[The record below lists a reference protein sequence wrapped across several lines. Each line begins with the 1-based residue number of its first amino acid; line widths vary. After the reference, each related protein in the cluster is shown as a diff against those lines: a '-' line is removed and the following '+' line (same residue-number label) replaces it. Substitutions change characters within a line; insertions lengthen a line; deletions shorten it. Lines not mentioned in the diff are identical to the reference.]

1 MAEQRV
7 GSKGRRMGSSRRR
20 QLRRDAGEEPPW
32 AAAVMQRVQ
41 EVVQEQRGDTEGFV
55 TRADMQKLQEEVIP
69 CSTEELELLFDGMDA
84 AGSGQL
90 RTEEF
95 TAGLRQFLSS
105 QKVSKEHRRRKTASR
120 RSCLVLASPTWE
132 GTDSEEK
139 KHFAAFMEQLG
150 VDDRWEEQEIWQLWA
165 KLRKDEP
172 QLLGNLEDFLAKMRH
187 RIQEARSKKEALEE
201 ALNKRVAE
209 HNQEV
214 QQLCEALE
222 QQIQEERQ
230 RMEQESTA
238 RSRLHCAVLQRAL
251 DARDRE
257 VQRLVA
263 AQEELEAQCRS
274 LSSTQRAAS
283 AENRQLEENNRAL
296 EEQLQH
302 IHAQL
307 QQTHKCLRAARAQ
320 QRAEEP
326 RDGVEAELPGETP
339 PSLQVLQMSPE
350 QHRSEMGVRLGSH
363 GSEPKRRS
371 THHVVWEKPAADTNT
386 SRLLSVE
393 EDPFPEF
400 LKEEQFSGQGS
411 LLREMSDAI
420 AALSTQKLQAPGDA
434 AHCPHDD
441 AEPQT
446 GPPGSAPRE
455 THISHEGL
463 EEDLR
468 EGRAAA
474 ELRAGDGTQA
484 GASAGA
490 QEEGAAQGD
499 SVEGAGQSLEQME
512 RVLSVQGRG
521 AGGEQQ
527 VLKEAESPQEALG
540 ESTEMGEQ
548 ARVGVEGEGWV
559 QGKMKWEKVQLPGEG
574 ENMEA
579 VLKAQKVELP
589 VGGSA
594 TDVLWVQGEQLELEV
609 PGWVEVQTAAVQ
621 GVTEAPN
628 PEKVDGEGSGT
639 VGHCWGEM
647 EGTELQPLSVDGDL
661 GTEQAEN
668 IRPDV
673 QLVEEADR
681 AEPELEEGA
690 GAAAVLGEGLSPAE
704 IPAGSPAGGLVLV
717 SAQGLEMEE
726 AEGSPAESLLHGIPS
741 PEALRDGL
749 DDTAI
754 HLREDAENGGQE
766 LAEPGLLN
774 QPLCELHGEEARHA
788 EGTAAE
794 LSPQEKAV
802 SLELLEALSG
812 DTHVQLIAEL
822 GEMEESLEAAL
833 QPLSVA
839 GDLGTEQAE
848 NIGPD
853 MQLVEEADRAEPELE
868 EGAGAAAVLGEGISP
883 AEIPAGSPAGGLV
896 LVSAQGLETEEAE
909 GSPTKTLLH
918 GIPSPEAL
926 RDGLDDTAIHLSED
940 AEDGGQEPAE
950 PGLLSQPVC
959 ELQETGDGQAEGA
972 AAELS
977 PQDKAGSLEVLEGL
991 SGDTHVQLIAELGEM
1006 EESLEA
1012 ELQPLSVAGDLG
1024 TEQAENMGPD
1034 VQLVEEADR
1043 AELQPL
1049 YLGHQPRSEQAES
1062 MGPEVQLVGEVGK
1075 PELVEIEGEEDSQ
1088 VDMQL
1093 QWGPSQ
1099 EVPLG
1104 GGGHTVVQLTEEV
1117 EDEGQD
1123 VEHLKEE
1130 REMEVVQEE
1139 GTGKDELVL
1148 VSAQGLEMEEAEGS
1162 PEESLLH
1169 GIPSPEASRDGLDD
1183 TAIYV
1188 REDAEDGGQEPAEPG
1203 LLNQPLCELQGEEAR
1218 QAQWAA
1224 AELQPQ
1230 EESGSLKVLEALSGD
1245 THVQLIAELGEM
1257 EESLEAALQP
1267 LSVAGDLGTEQ
1278 AENMGP
1284 DVQLVEEADRAE
1296 LQPLYLGHQP
1306 RSEQAESMGPEVQL
1320 VGEVGKPELVEIE
1333 GEEDSQVDMQLQWGP
1348 SQEVP
1353 LGGGGHTVVQ
1363 LTEEVEDEGQDVE
1376 HLKEEREM
1384 EVVQEEGTGK
1394 DELVLVSAQGLEMEE
1409 AEGSPAESLL
1419 HGIPSP
1425 EASRDG
1431 LDATAIHV
1439 REDAEDG
1446 GQEPAEPGLLNQPLC
1461 ELQES
1466 GDGQAEG
1473 AAAELSP
1480 QEKAVSLELL
1490 EGLSGDTHVQ
1500 LIAEL
1505 GEMEESLE
1513 AALQPTVAGDLG
1525 TEQAENMGPDV
1536 QLVEEADRAE
1546 PELEE
1551 GAGAAAVLGEGLS
1564 PAEIAAGSPAGGLV
1578 LVSAQGLEMEEAEG
1592 SPAESLLHGIPSPE
1606 ASRDGLDDTAAH
1618 LREDAE
1624 DGGQELA
1631 EPGLLSQPVCELQG
1645 EEARQAQWAAAE
1657 LQPQEESGS
1666 LELLEALSG
1675 DTHVQ
1680 LIAELGEM
1688 EESLETELQ
1697 PLSVAGDLGTEQ
1709 AENMGPDV
1717 QLVEEADRAELQPL
1731 YLGHQPRSEQAES
1744 MGPEV
1749 QLVGEV
1755 GKPELVE
1762 IEGEE
1767 DSQVDM
1773 QLQWGPSQEV
1783 PLGGGGHTAVQ
1794 LTQEVEDEGQD
1805 VEHLKEERG
1814 MEVVQEEGTGK
1825 DELVLVSAQ
1834 GLEMEEA
1841 EGSPAES
1848 LLHGIPSP
1856 EASRDGLDDTAIHV
1870 REDAE
1875 DGGQELA
1882 EPGLLNQPLC
1892 ELQGEEARHA
1902 EGAAAELSPQEKA
1915 VSLELLEALSGDT
1928 HVQLIAELGEMEES
1942 LEAALQSLNVAGDLG
1957 TEQAEN
1963 MGPDMQLVEEADRAE
1978 PELEEGAGAAAVL
1991 GEGLSPAE
1999 IAAGSPAGGLVLVSA
2014 QELEGKE
2021 TESLVQLEELTL
2033 PYGDSTGADG
2043 KPLCSVGLWEV
2054 AENPAVALEAAPCMA
2069 DNTDVWN
2076 RNVEPILHPEYAA
2089 AAGHA
2094 HPAAG
2099 LVAASGPE
2107 GQILEETQRER
2118 ADAEGRPLDGARGLE
2133 VVQGARLEA
2142 EARILVA
2149 AQHLELKQGR
2159 DASAATLAS
2168 PVSEVPL
2175 QISTLNL
2182 DVMMQEDV
2190 LIPDVQ
2196 LVGGSGQA
2204 AQRQL
2209 QEQVSAQADKGRLHA
2224 APQQPQKPPGVM
2236 EAEQAAAG
2244 PAETP
2249 KQEVPPAS
2257 ALHTGIQQGGDAAKD
2272 LSGMAL
2278 GDSPLVEA
2286 VSSMVELSGGQREEL
2301 NVEKKQEMEQ
2311 KMSLGGKPSPG
2322 EPEAVTVNGAE
2333 AAPKDSVEPD
2343 HLYNVLFVGDSN
2355 VGKTSFLY
2363 RLHADTFNPHLAATV
2378 GLDYQVK
2385 NLVVDNR
2392 HFALRMWD
2400 SAGQERYHSVTKQF
2414 FRKADGVVLMYDITS
2429 QYSFADVRYWLSCIQ
2444 LSHRLNSTRI
2454 IRDVSGQRAQL

>member
-7 GSKGRRMGSSRRR
+7 GSRGRRMGSSRRR

-263 AQEELEAQCRS
+263 AQEELEAQCHS

-307 QQTHKCLRAARAQ
+307 QQTHECLRAARAQ

-339 PSLQVLQMSPE
+339 PSLQMSPE
-350 QHRSEMGVRLGSH
+350 QHRSEMGVRLGYH

-540 ESTEMGEQ
+540 DSTEMGEQ

-594 TDVLWVQGEQLELEV
+594 ADVLWVQGEQLELEV
-609 PGWVEVQTAAVQ
+609 PRWVEVQTAAVQ

-766 LAEPGLLN
+766 PAEPGLLN
-774 QPLCELHGEEARHA
+774 QPLCELQGEEARQA

-794 LSPQEKAV
+794 LSLQDKAV

-868 EGAGAAAVLGEGISP
+868 EGAGAAAVLGEGLSP
-883 AEIPAGSPAGGLV
+883 AEIAAGSPAGGLV

-977 PQDKAGSLEVLEGL
+977 LQDKAVSLEL
-991 SGDTHVQLIAELGEM
+991 
-1006 EESLEA
+1006 
-1012 ELQPLSVAGDLG
+1012 
-1024 TEQAENMGPD
+1024 
-1034 VQLVEEADR
+1034 
-1043 AELQPL
+1043 
-1049 YLGHQPRSEQAES
+1049 
-1062 MGPEVQLVGEVGK
+1062 
-1075 PELVEIEGEEDSQ
+1075 
-1088 VDMQL
+1088 
-1093 QWGPSQ
+1093 
-1099 EVPLG
+1099 
-1104 GGGHTVVQLTEEV
+1104 
-1117 EDEGQD
+1117 
-1123 VEHLKEE
+1123 
-1130 REMEVVQEE
+1130 
-1139 GTGKDELVL
+1139 
-1148 VSAQGLEMEEAEGS
+1148 
-1162 PEESLLH
+1162 
-1169 GIPSPEASRDGLDD
+1169 
-1183 TAIYV
+1183 
-1188 REDAEDGGQEPAEPG
+1188 
-1203 LLNQPLCELQGEEAR
+1203 
-1218 QAQWAA
+1218 
-1224 AELQPQ
+1224 
-1230 EESGSLKVLEALSGD
+1230 LEALSGD

-1296 LQPLYLGHQP
+1296 LQSLYLGHQP
-1306 RSEQAESMGPEVQL
+1306 
-1320 VGEVGKPELVEIE
+1320 
-1333 GEEDSQVDMQLQWGP
+1333 
-1348 SQEVP
+1348 
-1353 LGGGGHTVVQ
+1353 H
-1363 LTEEVEDEGQDVE
+1363 
-1376 HLKEEREM
+1376 
-1384 EVVQEEGTGK
+1384 
-1394 DELVLVSAQGLEMEE
+1394 
-1409 AEGSPAESLL
+1409 
-1419 HGIPSP
+1419 
-1425 EASRDG
+1425 
-1431 LDATAIHV
+1431 
-1439 REDAEDG
+1439 
-1446 GQEPAEPGLLNQPLC
+1446 
-1461 ELQES
+1461 
-1466 GDGQAEG
+1466 
-1473 AAAELSP
+1473 
-1480 QEKAVSLELL
+1480 
-1490 EGLSGDTHVQ
+1490 
-1500 LIAEL
+1500 
-1505 GEMEESLE
+1505 
-1513 AALQPTVAGDLG
+1513 
-1525 TEQAENMGPDV
+1525 
-1536 QLVEEADRAE
+1536 
-1546 PELEE
+1546 
-1551 GAGAAAVLGEGLS
+1551 
-1564 PAEIAAGSPAGGLV
+1564 
-1578 LVSAQGLEMEEAEG
+1578 
-1592 SPAESLLHGIPSPE
+1592 
-1606 ASRDGLDDTAAH
+1606 
-1618 LREDAE
+1618 
-1624 DGGQELA
+1624 
-1631 EPGLLSQPVCELQG
+1631 
-1645 EEARQAQWAAAE
+1645 
-1657 LQPQEESGS
+1657 
-1666 LELLEALSG
+1666 
-1675 DTHVQ
+1675 
-1680 LIAELGEM
+1680 
-1688 EESLETELQ
+1688 
-1697 PLSVAGDLGTEQ
+1697 
-1709 AENMGPDV
+1709 
-1717 QLVEEADRAELQPL
+1717 
-1731 YLGHQPRSEQAES
+1731 SEQAES

-1882 EPGLLNQPLC
+1882 EPGLLSQPLC

-1915 VSLELLEALSGDT
+1915 VSLELLEGLSGDT

-1942 LEAALQSLNVAGDLG
+1942 LEAALQPLNVAGDLG

-2054 AENPAVALEAAPCMA
+2054 AENPAVGLEAAPCMA

-2107 GQILEETQRER
+2107 LQILEETQRER

-2142 EARILVA
+2142 EARISVA

-2257 ALHTGIQQGGDAAKD
+2257 ALHTGIQQGGDAAED

-2385 NLVVDNR
+2385 NLMVDNR

-2444 LSHRLNSTRI
+2444 EGAEDGITVLLLGNKTDCAAERQVPTQEGERLAQEHQLLFYECSAASGHNVIESI
-2454 IRDVSGQRAQL
+2454 VSLVRALKVCEDQLRNKAEEVPKVPQKKKGCCW

>member
-7 GSKGRRMGSSRRR
+7 GSRGRRMGSSRRR

-263 AQEELEAQCRS
+263 AQEELEAQCHS

-307 QQTHKCLRAARAQ
+307 QQTHECLRAARAQ

-350 QHRSEMGVRLGSH
+350 QHRSEMGVRLGYH

-540 ESTEMGEQ
+540 DSTEMGEQ

-594 TDVLWVQGEQLELEV
+594 ADVLWVQGEQLELEV
-609 PGWVEVQTAAVQ
+609 PRWVEVQTAAVQ

-726 AEGSPAESLLHGIPS
+726 AE
-741 PEALRDGL
+741 D
-749 DDTAI
+749 
-754 HLREDAENGGQE
+754 
-766 LAEPGLLN
+766 
-774 QPLCELHGEEARHA
+774 
-788 EGTAAE
+788 
-794 LSPQEKAV
+794 
-802 SLELLEALSG
+802 
-812 DTHVQLIAEL
+812 
-822 GEMEESLEAAL
+822 
-833 QPLSVA
+833 
-839 GDLGTEQAE
+839 
-848 NIGPD
+848 
-853 MQLVEEADRAEPELE
+853 
-868 EGAGAAAVLGEGISP
+868 
-883 AEIPAGSPAGGLV
+883 
-896 LVSAQGLETEEAE
+896 
-909 GSPTKTLLH
+909 
-918 GIPSPEAL
+918 
-926 RDGLDDTAIHLSED
+926 
-940 AEDGGQEPAE
+940 
-950 PGLLSQPVC
+950 
-959 ELQETGDGQAEGA
+959 
-972 AAELS
+972 
-977 PQDKAGSLEVLEGL
+977 
-991 SGDTHVQLIAELGEM
+991 
-1006 EESLEA
+1006 
-1012 ELQPLSVAGDLG
+1012 
-1024 TEQAENMGPD
+1024 
-1034 VQLVEEADR
+1034 
-1043 AELQPL
+1043 
-1049 YLGHQPRSEQAES
+1049 
-1062 MGPEVQLVGEVGK
+1062 
-1075 PELVEIEGEEDSQ
+1075 
-1088 VDMQL
+1088 
-1093 QWGPSQ
+1093 
-1099 EVPLG
+1099 
-1104 GGGHTVVQLTEEV
+1104 
-1117 EDEGQD
+1117 
-1123 VEHLKEE
+1123 
-1130 REMEVVQEE
+1130 
-1139 GTGKDELVL
+1139 
-1148 VSAQGLEMEEAEGS
+1148 S

-1183 TAIYV
+1183 TAI
-1188 REDAEDGGQEPAEPG
+1188 
-1203 LLNQPLCELQGEEAR
+1203 
-1218 QAQWAA
+1218 
-1224 AELQPQ
+1224 
-1230 EESGSLKVLEALSGD
+1230 
-1245 THVQLIAELGEM
+1245 
-1257 EESLEAALQP
+1257 
-1267 LSVAGDLGTEQ
+1267 
-1278 AENMGP
+1278 
-1284 DVQLVEEADRAE
+1284 
-1296 LQPLYLGHQP
+1296 
-1306 RSEQAESMGPEVQL
+1306 
-1320 VGEVGKPELVEIE
+1320 
-1333 GEEDSQVDMQLQWGP
+1333 
-1348 SQEVP
+1348 
-1353 LGGGGHTVVQ
+1353 
-1363 LTEEVEDEGQDVE
+1363 
-1376 HLKEEREM
+1376 
-1384 EVVQEEGTGK
+1384 
-1394 DELVLVSAQGLEMEE
+1394 
-1409 AEGSPAESLL
+1409 
-1419 HGIPSP
+1419 
-1425 EASRDG
+1425 
-1431 LDATAIHV
+1431 HV

-1446 GQEPAEPGLLNQPLC
+1446 GQELAEPGLLNQPVC

-1480 QEKAVSLELL
+1480 QEKAVSLEPL

-1525 TEQAENMGPDV
+1525 TEQAENIGPDV

-1631 EPGLLSQPVCELQG
+1631 EPGLLNQPLCELQG

-1666 LELLEALSG
+1666 LKVLEALSG

-1709 AENMGPDV
+1709 AENVGPDV

-1767 DSQVDM
+1767 DSQVDV

-1882 EPGLLNQPLC
+1882 EPGLLSQPLC

-1915 VSLELLEALSGDT
+1915 VSLELLEGLSGDT

-1942 LEAALQSLNVAGDLG
+1942 LEAALQPLNVAGDLG

-2054 AENPAVALEAAPCMA
+2054 AENPAVGLEAAPCMA

-2107 GQILEETQRER
+2107 LQILEETQRER

-2142 EARILVA
+2142 EARISVA

-2257 ALHTGIQQGGDAAKD
+2257 ALHTGIQQGGDAAED

-2385 NLVVDNR
+2385 NLMVDNR

-2444 LSHRLNSTRI
+2444 EGAEDGITVLLLGNKTDCAAERQVPTQEGERLAQEHQLLFYECSAASGHNVIESI
-2454 IRDVSGQRAQL
+2454 VSLVRALKVCEDQLRNKAEEVPKVPQKKKGCCW

>member
-7 GSKGRRMGSSRRR
+7 GSRGRRMGSSRRR

-263 AQEELEAQCRS
+263 AQEELEAQCHS

-307 QQTHKCLRAARAQ
+307 QQTHECLRAARAQ

-350 QHRSEMGVRLGSH
+350 QHRSEMGVRLGYH

-540 ESTEMGEQ
+540 DSTEMGEQ

-594 TDVLWVQGEQLELEV
+594 ADVLWVQGEQLELEV
-609 PGWVEVQTAAVQ
+609 PRWVEVQTAAVQ

-766 LAEPGLLN
+766 PAEPGLLN
-774 QPLCELHGEEARHA
+774 QPLCELQGEEARQA

-794 LSPQEKAV
+794 LSLQDKAV

-868 EGAGAAAVLGEGISP
+868 EGAGAAAVLGEGLSP
-883 AEIPAGSPAGGLV
+883 AEIAAGSPAGGLV

-977 PQDKAGSLEVLEGL
+977 LQDKAVSLELLEAL

-1012 ELQPLSVAGDLG
+1012 ALQPLSVAGDLG

-1043 AELQPL
+1043 AELQSL
-1049 YLGHQPRSEQAES
+1049 YLGHQPHSEQAES

-1104 GGGHTVVQLTEEV
+1104 GGGHTVVQLTQEV

-1130 REMEVVQEE
+1130 RGMEVVQEE

-1162 PEESLLH
+1162 PAESLLH

-1183 TAIYV
+1183 TAAHL
-1188 REDAEDGGQEPAEPG
+1188 REDAEDGGQELAEPG

-1257 EESLEAALQP
+1257 EESLETELQP

-1278 AENMGP
+1278 AENVGP

-1333 GEEDSQVDMQLQWGP
+1333 GEEDSQVD
-1348 SQEVP
+1348 V
-1353 LGGGGHTVVQ
+1353 
-1363 LTEEVEDEGQDVE
+1363 
-1376 HLKEEREM
+1376 
-1384 EVVQEEGTGK
+1384 
-1394 DELVLVSAQGLEMEE
+1394 
-1409 AEGSPAESLL
+1409 
-1419 HGIPSP
+1419 
-1425 EASRDG
+1425 
-1431 LDATAIHV
+1431 
-1439 REDAEDG
+1439 
-1446 GQEPAEPGLLNQPLC
+1446 
-1461 ELQES
+1461 
-1466 GDGQAEG
+1466 
-1473 AAAELSP
+1473 
-1480 QEKAVSLELL
+1480 
-1490 EGLSGDTHVQ
+1490 
-1500 LIAEL
+1500 
-1505 GEMEESLE
+1505 
-1513 AALQPTVAGDLG
+1513 
-1525 TEQAENMGPDV
+1525 
-1536 QLVEEADRAE
+1536 
-1546 PELEE
+1546 
-1551 GAGAAAVLGEGLS
+1551 
-1564 PAEIAAGSPAGGLV
+1564 
-1578 LVSAQGLEMEEAEG
+1578 
-1592 SPAESLLHGIPSPE
+1592 
-1606 ASRDGLDDTAAH
+1606 
-1618 LREDAE
+1618 
-1624 DGGQELA
+1624 
-1631 EPGLLSQPVCELQG
+1631 
-1645 EEARQAQWAAAE
+1645 
-1657 LQPQEESGS
+1657 
-1666 LELLEALSG
+1666 
-1675 DTHVQ
+1675 
-1680 LIAELGEM
+1680 
-1688 EESLETELQ
+1688 
-1697 PLSVAGDLGTEQ
+1697 
-1709 AENMGPDV
+1709 
-1717 QLVEEADRAELQPL
+1717 
-1731 YLGHQPRSEQAES
+1731 
-1744 MGPEV
+1744 
-1749 QLVGEV
+1749 
-1755 GKPELVE
+1755 
-1762 IEGEE
+1762 
-1767 DSQVDM
+1767 

-1882 EPGLLNQPLC
+1882 EPGLLSQPLC

-1915 VSLELLEALSGDT
+1915 VSLELLEGLSGDT

-1942 LEAALQSLNVAGDLG
+1942 LEAALQPLNVAGDLG

-2054 AENPAVALEAAPCMA
+2054 AENPAVGLEAAPCMA

-2107 GQILEETQRER
+2107 LQILEETQRER

-2142 EARILVA
+2142 EARISVA

-2257 ALHTGIQQGGDAAKD
+2257 ALHTGIQQGGDAAED

-2385 NLVVDNR
+2385 NLMVDNR

-2444 LSHRLNSTRI
+2444 EGAEDGITVLLLGNKTDCAAERQVPTQEGERLAQEHQLLFYECSAASGHNVIESI
-2454 IRDVSGQRAQL
+2454 VSLVRALKVCEDQLRNKAEEVPKVPQKKKGCCW

>member
-7 GSKGRRMGSSRRR
+7 GSRGRRMGSSRRR

-263 AQEELEAQCRS
+263 AQEELEAQCHS

-307 QQTHKCLRAARAQ
+307 QQTHECLRAARAQ

-339 PSLQVLQMSPE
+339 PSLQMSPE
-350 QHRSEMGVRLGSH
+350 QHRSEMGVRLGYH

-540 ESTEMGEQ
+540 DSTEMGEQ

-594 TDVLWVQGEQLELEV
+594 ADVLWVQGEQLELEV
-609 PGWVEVQTAAVQ
+609 PRWVEVQTAAVQ

-766 LAEPGLLN
+766 PAEPGLLN
-774 QPLCELHGEEARHA
+774 QPLCELQGEEARQA

-794 LSPQEKAV
+794 LSLQDKAV

-868 EGAGAAAVLGEGISP
+868 EGAGAAAVLGEGLSP
-883 AEIPAGSPAGGLV
+883 AEIAAGSPAGGLV

-977 PQDKAGSLEVLEGL
+977 LQDKAVSLEL
-991 SGDTHVQLIAELGEM
+991 
-1006 EESLEA
+1006 
-1012 ELQPLSVAGDLG
+1012 
-1024 TEQAENMGPD
+1024 
-1034 VQLVEEADR
+1034 
-1043 AELQPL
+1043 
-1049 YLGHQPRSEQAES
+1049 
-1062 MGPEVQLVGEVGK
+1062 
-1075 PELVEIEGEEDSQ
+1075 
-1088 VDMQL
+1088 
-1093 QWGPSQ
+1093 
-1099 EVPLG
+1099 
-1104 GGGHTVVQLTEEV
+1104 
-1117 EDEGQD
+1117 
-1123 VEHLKEE
+1123 
-1130 REMEVVQEE
+1130 
-1139 GTGKDELVL
+1139 
-1148 VSAQGLEMEEAEGS
+1148 
-1162 PEESLLH
+1162 
-1169 GIPSPEASRDGLDD
+1169 
-1183 TAIYV
+1183 
-1188 REDAEDGGQEPAEPG
+1188 
-1203 LLNQPLCELQGEEAR
+1203 
-1218 QAQWAA
+1218 
-1224 AELQPQ
+1224 
-1230 EESGSLKVLEALSGD
+1230 LEALSGD

-1296 LQPLYLGHQP
+1296 LQSLYLGHQP
-1306 RSEQAESMGPEVQL
+1306 HSEQAESMGPEVQL

-1363 LTEEVEDEGQDVE
+1363 LTQEVEDEGQDVE
-1376 HLKEEREM
+1376 HLKEERGM

-1409 AEGSPAESLL
+1409 AEDSPEESLL

-1431 LDATAIHV
+1431 LDDTAIHV

-1446 GQEPAEPGLLNQPLC
+1446 GQELAEPGLLNQPVC

-1480 QEKAVSLELL
+1480 QEKAVSLEPL

-1525 TEQAENMGPDV
+1525 TEQAENIGPDV

-1631 EPGLLSQPVCELQG
+1631 EPGLLNQPLCELQG

-1666 LELLEALSG
+1666 LKVLEALSG

-1709 AENMGPDV
+1709 AENVGPDV

-1767 DSQVDM
+1767 DSQVDV

-1882 EPGLLNQPLC
+1882 EPGLLSQPLC

-1915 VSLELLEALSGDT
+1915 VSLELLEGLSGDT

-1942 LEAALQSLNVAGDLG
+1942 LEAALQPLNVAGDLG

-2054 AENPAVALEAAPCMA
+2054 AENPAVGLEAAPCMA

-2107 GQILEETQRER
+2107 LQILEETQRER

-2142 EARILVA
+2142 EARISVA

-2257 ALHTGIQQGGDAAKD
+2257 ALHTGIQQGGDAAED

-2385 NLVVDNR
+2385 NLMVDNR

-2444 LSHRLNSTRI
+2444 EGAEDGITVLLLGNKTDCAAERQVPTQEGERLAQEHQLLFYECSAASGHNVIESI
-2454 IRDVSGQRAQL
+2454 VSLVRALKVCEDQLRNKAEEVPKVPQKKKGCCW

>member
-307 QQTHKCLRAARAQ
+307 QQTHECLRAARAQ

-512 RVLSVQGRG
+512 MVLSVQGRG

-594 TDVLWVQGEQLELEV
+594 ADVLWVQGEQLELEV

-628 PEKVDGEGSGT
+628 PEKVDGEGSGA

-647 EGTELQPLSVDGDL
+647 EGTELQPLSVAGDL

-668 IRPDV
+668 IGPDV

-681 AEPELEEGA
+681 AEPELEERA

-704 IPAGSPAGGLVLV
+704 IAAGSPEGGLVLV

-741 PEALRDGL
+741 PEASRDGL
-749 DDTAI
+749 DATAI
-754 HLREDAENGGQE
+754 HVR
-766 LAEPGLLN
+766 
-774 QPLCELHGEEARHA
+774 
-788 EGTAAE
+788 
-794 LSPQEKAV
+794 
-802 SLELLEALSG
+802 
-812 DTHVQLIAEL
+812 
-822 GEMEESLEAAL
+822 
-833 QPLSVA
+833 
-839 GDLGTEQAE
+839 
-848 NIGPD
+848 
-853 MQLVEEADRAEPELE
+853 
-868 EGAGAAAVLGEGISP
+868 
-883 AEIPAGSPAGGLV
+883 
-896 LVSAQGLETEEAE
+896 
-909 GSPTKTLLH
+909 
-918 GIPSPEAL
+918 
-926 RDGLDDTAIHLSED
+926 ED

-950 PGLLSQPVC
+950 PGLLNQPVC
-959 ELQETGDGQAEGA
+959 ELQGEEARQAQWA
-972 AAELS
+972 AAELQ
-977 PQDKAGSLEVLEGL
+977 PQEESGSLELLEAL

-1024 TEQAENMGPD
+1024 TEQAENIGPD

-1088 VDMQL
+1088 VGTQL

-1104 GGGHTVVQLTEEV
+1104 GGGHTAVQLT
-1117 EDEGQD
+1117 Q
-1123 VEHLKEE
+1123 
-1130 REMEVVQEE
+1130 
-1139 GTGKDELVL
+1139 
-1148 VSAQGLEMEEAEGS
+1148 
-1162 PEESLLH
+1162 
-1169 GIPSPEASRDGLDD
+1169 
-1183 TAIYV
+1183 
-1188 REDAEDGGQEPAEPG
+1188 
-1203 LLNQPLCELQGEEAR
+1203 
-1218 QAQWAA
+1218 
-1224 AELQPQ
+1224 
-1230 EESGSLKVLEALSGD
+1230 
-1245 THVQLIAELGEM
+1245 
-1257 EESLEAALQP
+1257 
-1267 LSVAGDLGTEQ
+1267 
-1278 AENMGP
+1278 
-1284 DVQLVEEADRAE
+1284 
-1296 LQPLYLGHQP
+1296 
-1306 RSEQAESMGPEVQL
+1306 
-1320 VGEVGKPELVEIE
+1320 
-1333 GEEDSQVDMQLQWGP
+1333 
-1348 SQEVP
+1348 
-1353 LGGGGHTVVQ
+1353 
-1363 LTEEVEDEGQDVE
+1363 EVEDEGQDVE

-1446 GQEPAEPGLLNQPLC
+1446 GQEPAEPGLLNQP
-1461 ELQES
+1461 
-1466 GDGQAEG
+1466 
-1473 AAAELSP
+1473 
-1480 QEKAVSLELL
+1480 
-1490 EGLSGDTHVQ
+1490 
-1500 LIAEL
+1500 
-1505 GEMEESLE
+1505 
-1513 AALQPTVAGDLG
+1513 
-1525 TEQAENMGPDV
+1525 
-1536 QLVEEADRAE
+1536 
-1546 PELEE
+1546 
-1551 GAGAAAVLGEGLS
+1551 
-1564 PAEIAAGSPAGGLV
+1564 
-1578 LVSAQGLEMEEAEG
+1578 
-1592 SPAESLLHGIPSPE
+1592 
-1606 ASRDGLDDTAAH
+1606 
-1618 LREDAE
+1618 
-1624 DGGQELA
+1624 
-1631 EPGLLSQPVCELQG
+1631 VCELQG

-1688 EESLETELQ
+1688 EESLEAALQ

-1709 AENMGPDV
+1709 AENIGPDV

-1731 YLGHQPRSEQAES
+1731 YLGHQPHSEQAES

-1767 DSQVDM
+1767 DSQVGT

-1805 VEHLKEERG
+1805 VEHLKEERE

-1841 EGSPAES
+1841 EGSPTDT

-1856 EASRDGLDDTAIHV
+1856 EASRDGLDDTAAHL

-1892 ELQGEEARHA
+1892 ELQETGDGQA
-1902 EGAAAELSPQEKA
+1902 EGAAAELSPQEKSG
-1915 VSLELLEALSGDT
+1915 SLELLEALSGDT

-1942 LEAALQSLNVAGDLG
+1942 LEAALQPTVAGDLG

-1978 PELEEGAGAAAVL
+1978 PELEEEAVAAAVL
-1991 GEGLSPAE
+1991 GEGLCPAE
-1999 IAAGSPAGGLVLVSA
+1999 IPAGSPAGGLVLVST

-2033 PYGDSTGADG
+2033 PYGDSAEADG
-2043 KPLCSVGLWEV
+2043 KLLCSVGLWEV
-2054 AENPAVALEAAPCMA
+2054 AENPAVDLEAAPCMA

-2149 AQHLELKQGR
+2149 AQHLELKQGH

-2175 QISTLNL
+2175 QIRTLNL

-2444 LSHRLNSTRI
+2444 EGAEDGITVLLLGNKTDCAAERQVPTQEGERLAQEHQLLFYECSAASGHNVIESI
-2454 IRDVSGQRAQL
+2454 VSLVRALKVCEDQLRNKAEEVPKVPQKKKGCCW